1 MAQEYLAPMQKA
13 GIDKLVLGCTHFPLF
28 ADVLQHV
35 VGETV
40 HIVDSAATTA
50 EAVDSELR
58 RLGLARQAEPGVV
71 GERRF
76 MTTDNCNRFV
86 RTASIFLGQ
95 PLHHA
100 EVELVNL

>member
-1 MAQEYLAPMQKA
+1 MTAARP
-13 GIDKLVLGCTHFPLF
+13 DTLVLGCTHFPLF
-28 ADVLQHV
+28 AGVLQQV
-35 VGETV
+35 VGESV

-50 EAVDSELR
+50 EAVEGELL
-58 RLGLARQAEPGVV
+58 RLGLARQAAPGVM

-100 EVELVNL
+100 EVKLVNL